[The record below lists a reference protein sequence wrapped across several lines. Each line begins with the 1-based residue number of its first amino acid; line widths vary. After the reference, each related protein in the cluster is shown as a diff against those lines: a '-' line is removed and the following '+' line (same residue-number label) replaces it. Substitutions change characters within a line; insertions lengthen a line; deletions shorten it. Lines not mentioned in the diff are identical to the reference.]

1 MVFFNH
7 ATRQMTA
14 KIVYYGPGL
23 CGKTT
28 NLNTIYGKTSQKARG
43 EMVSLNTETDRTL
56 FFDLLPMDVG
66 MVGGFKTKLQ
76 LYTVPGQVFY
86 NSTRKLVLKGVDGIV
101 FVVDS
106 QRPMLDAC
114 KESYQNLEANLRELG
129 LNLGDIPMVYQWNKR
144 DLRSVV
150 PVDELE
156 AVFNPR
162 GFPSFQ
168 SVASDGAGVFET
180 LRGITKL
187 SLTHIKVHVLG
198 EANQASS
205 PPVSHATRP
214 AGPLAARHALPPPA
228 SPGAPPKAQVHS
240 ALLPPAPPPAPPQT
254 PSAIQ
259 ALTLSDLPSVT
270 DLLDMEGSAA
280 AGVAA
285 GSSPLPDDDDD
296 SGFFIE
302 APLLPEPPEVAPDEI
317 TFLTTESNDAPPPVG
332 PAGEGLPR
340 PVAGDP
346 GSAKP
351 EAPLPPAPAVAP
363 VVAGTEAPAALVSA
377 EVHLPPMDVTPPS
390 VQSHQPTFQPL
401 HPPAVRVDPLAALA
415 SLKLDAI
422 RPAAKPKP
430 VDHQGAINSL
440 MGELTQVGRAG
451 APSVLRLEIPQ
462 EVDGQEIEVVVQLRR
477 QGQVLVEGKIQ
488 RPAPGKGITAK
499 LSVEMKRS

>member
-106 QRPMLDAC
+106 QTPMLDAC
-114 KESYQNLEANLRELG
+114 KESYQNLEENLRELG
-129 LNLGDIPMVYQWNKR
+129 LVLGEIPTVFQWNKR
-144 DLRSVV
+144 DLRNVI

-156 AVFNPR
+156 TVFNPK
-162 GFPSFQ
+162 GAPSFQ
-168 SVASDGAGVFET
+168 SVASDGTGVFET

-187 SLTHIKVHVLG
+187 SLSHIKAHVLG
-198 EANQASS
+198 ESQ
-205 PPVSHATRP
+205 V
-214 AGPLAARHALPPPA
+214 AAP
-228 SPGAPPKAQVHS
+228 
-240 ALLPPAPPPAPPQT
+240 PPPAPVKP
-254 PSAIQ
+254 ARADIE

-270 DLLDMEGSAA
+270 DLLDLEGSVPAEL
-280 AGVAA
+280 
-285 GSSPLPDDDDD
+285 SSGTVPLPDEDDD

-302 APLLPEPPEVAPDEI
+302 APVLPEHPGAAPDEI
-317 TFLTTESNDAPPPVG
+317 AFLMDDDEALPSAALPEGGEQLVPAFESQADPLPEAEPVQASLPVPAPVEVVQEVVETPESAPPNEAHVTQRPAKVG
-332 PAGEGLPR
+332 VKL
-340 PVAGDP
+340 
-346 GSAKP
+346 
-351 EAPLPPAPAVAP
+351 
-363 VVAGTEAPAALVSA
+363 
-377 EVHLPPMDVTPPS
+377 
-390 VQSHQPTFQPL
+390 
-401 HPPAVRVDPLAALA
+401 DPLAALA
-415 SLKLDAI
+415 SLKADTRRL
-422 RPAAKPKP
+422 PAKPKA
-430 VDHQGAINSL
+430 VDHKDAINSL
-440 MGELTQVGRAG
+440 MGELTQVGRSG
-451 APSVLRLEIPQ
+451 APSILRLEVPA
-462 EVDGQEIEVVVQLRR
+462 EVDGDEIEVVVQLRHR
-477 QGQVLVEGKIQ
+477 GQVLVEGQIR
-488 RPAPGKGITAK
+488 RPAPGKGSTAK

>member
-106 QRPMLDAC
+106 QNAMLDAC
-114 KESYQNLEANLRELG
+114 KESYQNLEENLRELG
-129 LNLGDIPMVYQWNKR
+129 LNLNDIPTVFQWNKR

-150 PVDELE
+150 PVEELE
-156 AVFNPR
+156 AVFNPK
-162 GFPSFQ
+162 GAPSFQ
-168 SVASDGAGVFET
+168 SVAADGSGVFET

-187 SLTHIKVHVLG
+187 ALFHIKTHVLG
-198 EANQASS
+198 EGQS
-205 PPVSHATRP
+205 VP
-214 AGPLAARHALPPPA
+214 APA
-228 SPGAPPKAQVHS
+228 
-240 ALLPPAPPPAPPQT
+240 PPAPQAPVPAAEPPH
-254 PSAIQ
+254 SAVE

-270 DLLDMEGSAA
+270 DLLDMEEPALLKAAPGS
-280 AGVAA
+280 V
-285 GSSPLPDDDDD
+285 PLPDEDED
-296 SGFFIE
+296 SGFYIE
-302 APLLPEPPEVAPDEI
+302 APVLPEPPGAADSDVS
-317 TFLTTESNDAPPPVG
+317 FLMLDAPPSL
-332 PAGEGLPR
+332 PAAEPR
-340 PVAGDP
+340 EAVIEAP
-346 GSAKP
+346 
-351 EAPLPPAPAVAP
+351 APLPPPAFIPAPPPAPALAP
-363 VVAGTEAPAALVSA
+363 VKPAPKA
-377 EVHLPPMDVTPPS
+377 
-390 VQSHQPTFQPL
+390 
-401 HPPAVRVDPLAALA
+401 DPLAALA
-415 SLKLDAI
+415 ALKVEAK
-422 RPAAKPKP
+422 RPPLKAKPSDSK
-430 VDHQGAINSL
+430 DAINSL

-451 APSVLRLEIPQ
+451 APSVLRLEVPSSA
-462 EVDGQEIEVVVQLRR
+462 DGQELEVVVQLRCR
-477 QGQVLVEGKIQ
+477 GEVVAEGQIH
-488 RPAPGKGITAK
+488 RPVPAKGITAK